1 METLIALV
9 TGTMVAVGVYL
20 LLQRDLVRKIIG
32 VVVLSNSIHLLIF
45 AMGRL
50 TRAASPLI
58 PPGQKYPPEGIAN
71 PLSQALIL
79 TAIVISFGLLAFTLV
94 LVYRNFA
101 ANQTVESDEVRT
113 SEPDEPLDVHED
125 AKRLPA

>member
-20 LLQRDLVRKIIG
+20 QLQRDLVRKIIG

-79 TAIVISFGLLAFTLV
+79 TAIVIGFGLLAFSLV
-94 LVYRNFA
+94 LIYRLY
-101 ANQTVESDEVRT
+101 QSRGTVDADAIIEATLGDE
-113 SEPDEPLDVHED
+113 
-125 AKRLPA
+125 

>member
-20 LLQRDLVRKIIG
+20 LLQRDLIRKIIG

-45 AMGRL
+45 AMGRM

-79 TAIVISFGLLAFTLV
+79 TAIVIGFGLLAFSLV
-94 LVYRNFA
+94 LIYRLYESRGTVDAYAIIEATLGDEYPPA
-101 ANQTVESDEVRT
+101 AFCLSN
-113 SEPDEPLDVHED
+113 
-125 AKRLPA
+125 

>member
-20 LLQRDLVRKIIG
+20 LLQRDLIRKIIG

-45 AMGRL
+45 AMGRM

-79 TAIVISFGLLAFTLV
+79 TAIVIGFGLLAFSLV
-94 LVYRNFA
+94 LIYRLY
-101 ANQTVESDEVRT
+101 QSRGTVDADAIIEATLGDE
-113 SEPDEPLDVHED
+113 
-125 AKRLPA
+125 

>member
-9 TGTMVAVGVYL
+9 TGAMVAVSVYL

-32 VVVLSNSIHLLIF
+32 VVILSNGIHLLIF
-45 AMGRL
+45 AMGRM

-58 PPGQKYPPEGIAN
+58 PPGEKYPPEVIAN

-79 TAIVISFGLLAFTLV
+79 TAIVIGFGLLAFSLV
-94 LVYRNFA
+94 LVYRLHESYD
-101 ANQTVESDEVRT
+101 TVDADAIVEVT
-113 SEPDEPLDVHED
+113 LGEE
-125 AKRLPA
+125 